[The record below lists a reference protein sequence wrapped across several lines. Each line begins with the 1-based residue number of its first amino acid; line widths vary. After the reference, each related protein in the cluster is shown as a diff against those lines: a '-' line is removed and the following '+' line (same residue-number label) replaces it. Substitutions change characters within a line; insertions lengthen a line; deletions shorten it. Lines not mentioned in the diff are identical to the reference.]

1 MHMQVL
7 PHLEGLELQAALA
20 VKEVEDSSVVLVDP
34 LTFVD
39 TGCNEFL
46 AELSL
51 ATTSYTTTFTNPGTG
66 QLEVEAG
73 QRLEEW
79 GGELLSRYTAAMEK
93 RLGAEAGGE
102 VDEVR
107 ILVRALDRF
116 HRRLSASARSL
127 PGGKDLHQ
135 EGLRVVVAVSG
146 SCCRAADK
154 ALGEKLQEVTV
165 EARQTIAQPR
175 RGSDPVLD
183 LQEVNTGL
191 LAAIADNVRKTLSC
205 LQTFLDPELSFSSK
219 SQFRSQFCKSVRDN
233 VLVSHLQLIVS
244 NCQQFTSGRSV
255 PPALLL
261 LLSRALH
268 DLHTSTTAHLASS
281 LQEQFPGPPTDLR
294 EVEADIA
301 AGSKALLEA
310 YVQVQAADLSL
321 MLRKSV
327 EARDWLSTVEPRS
340 VRAVMKRVVE
350 DVTLVDAQVN
360 NPA

>member
-1 MHMQVL
+1 MQVL
-7 PHLEGLELQAALA
+7 PHLEGLESQAALA
-20 VKEVEDSSVVLVDP
+20 VKEVEDSTLILVDP

-51 ATTSYTTTFTNPGTG
+51 ATTSYTSTFTNPGTG

-73 QRLEEW
+73 QRLEDW
-79 GGELLSRYTAAMEK
+79 GGELLTRYTAAMEK

-127 PGGKDLHQ
+127 PGGKDLHL

-146 SCCRAADK
+146 SCCQAAAK
-154 ALGEKLQEVTV
+154 ALGDQLQEVTV

-175 RGSDPVLD
+175 RGGDPALD

-191 LAAIADNVRKTLSC
+191 LAAIADNVRNTLSC

-219 SQFRSQFCKSVRDN
+219 PQFRSRFCDSVRED
-233 VLVSHLQLIVS
+233 VLVSHLRLIVS

-281 LQEQFPGPPTDLR
+281 LQEQFPGPPANLGL
-294 EVEADIA
+294 VEAEIA

-350 DVTLVDAQVN
+350 DVTLVDAQVGH
-360 NPA
+360 PA

>member
-1 MHMQVL
+1 ML

-20 VKEVEDSSVVLVDP
+20 VKEVEDFTVVLVDP

-73 QRLEEW
+73 QRLEGW
-79 GGELLSRYTAAMEK
+79 GGELLTRYTAAMEK

-146 SCCRAADK
+146 SCCQAAAK
-154 ALGEKLQEVTV
+154 ALG
-165 EARQTIAQPR
+165 
-175 RGSDPVLD
+175 D
-183 LQEVNTGL
+183 
-191 LAAIADNVRKTLSC
+191 
-205 LQTFLDPELSFSSK
+205 
-219 SQFRSQFCKSVRDN
+219 
-233 VLVSHLQLIVS
+233 QLIQKQRE
-244 NCQQFTSGRSV
+244 NLELKR
-255 PPALLL
+255 
-261 LLSRALH
+261 RAKLAV
-268 DLHTSTTAHLASS
+268 LQAAHLNSHCMAAERRVDE
-281 LQEQFPGPPTDLR
+281 LDARNELAQRQAVHLVTQLKGAGMRVD
-294 EVEADIA
+294 EA
-301 AGSKALLEA
+301 
-310 YVQVQAADLSL
+310 
-321 MLRKSV
+321 
-327 EARDWLSTVEPRS
+327 
-340 VRAVMKRVVE
+340 
-350 DVTLVDAQVN
+350 
-360 NPA
+360 